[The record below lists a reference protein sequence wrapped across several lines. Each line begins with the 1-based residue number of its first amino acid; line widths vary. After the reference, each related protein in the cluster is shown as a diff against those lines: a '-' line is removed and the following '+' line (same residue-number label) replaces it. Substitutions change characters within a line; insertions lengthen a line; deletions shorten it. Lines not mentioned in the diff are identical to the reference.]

1 LTKIPGHHLISP
13 QDKGIGIAMRV
24 YVTPP
29 RRATAGDPPA
39 AAVWCPKAQGAAVHV
54 QDCVEDQPG
63 LGINSKEIDI

>member
-1 LTKIPGHHLISP
+1 
-13 QDKGIGIAMRV
+13 MRV

-63 LGINSKEIDI
+63 LGINSKEIEI